1 MRTSR
6 TAVRSTTRWRSTW
19 RTVARSQTLWRSAG
33 GDKVEQH
40 REQSNQ
46 DKNYEDE
53 G

>member
-1 MRTSR
+1 MEDSGEEPDVVEERR
-6 TAVRSTTRWRSTW
+6 GER
-19 RTVARSQTLWRSAG
+19 
-33 GDKVEQH
+33 DKVEQH